1 MVAREGSDPHKGGS
15 KMPGIGDTDFPTYHM
30 LLTASMMRHPGV
42 NARRSKLRYRKKNP
56 KRTSYS
62 DSKLTIKEIRK
73 LIHIWS
79 NLVTATKLLF

>member
-1 MVAREGSDPHKGGS
+1 MEARNGSDPHKGGS

-42 NARRSKLRYRKKNP
+42 NEAFETEIPEEESEEDKLLR
-56 KRTSYS
+56 
-62 DSKLTIKEIRK
+62 LEVIR
-73 LIHIWS
+73 IWL